1 MPLKEHGNTP
11 VFSSLPK
18 SYSPHTQYAARL
30 SYLQAMNLFDP
41 AEQTNA
47 LLPFTF
53 TRPIAACRLGAM
65 TIAEKW
71 EHDTGKKCG
80 FLSRQHLSE
89 LFKPI
94 SSGLF
99 VNGSLI
105 PSPGLCDAVTQL
117 SPGSALWAE
126 DQLLALNTDQLILNL
141 EELHQIA
148 ISAKSI
154 SWNNPFRQLRYKWDL
169 FKMNGDEI
177 HADFNRLCSGRT
189 PVPLPPGATV
199 IGDPAL
205 VFLEKG
211 ASVQASVLNTTS
223 GPVYLA
229 ADAEIM
235 EGCLVRGPLVL
246 GEHAALKMGAKV
258 YGPTT
263 LGPHCKAGGEL
274 NNVVF
279 FGYSN
284 KAHDG
289 FLGNSVIG
297 EWCNLGADT
306 NNSNLKNNYGLVDVY
321 DYASARSEDSGLQ
334 FCGLMMG
341 DHSKCG
347 INTMFNTGTV
357 VGVSANIFGSGF
369 PPKFIPSFSWGGA
382 EWIRTFLFDKAM
394 EVARRMMERR
404 GLVMSTAEEA
414 MLRAVF
420 DMEEANRK
428 KLKA

>member
-1 MPLKEHGNTP
+1 MKVGTGL
-11 VFSSLPK
+11 VLSSETK

-41 AEQTNA
+41 AEQTTA

-53 TRPIAACRLGAM
+53 TRPIAACRLGAL
-65 TIAEKW
+65 TLAEKW
-71 EHDTGKKCG
+71 EHDTAEKCG
-80 FLSRQHLSE
+80 FLSRPHLSE
-89 LFKPI
+89 LFKPQA
-94 SSGLF
+94 SGLF

-105 PSPGLCDAVTQL
+105 PSPDLCDAIMQL
-117 SPGSALWAE
+117 SPGSALWA
-126 DQLLALNTDQLILNL
+126 DGQLLAVNTVQQVADTEALYEHAAAAQ
-141 EELHQIA
+141 A
-148 ISAKSI
+148 IHWDKS
-154 SWNNPFRQLRYKWDL
+154 FRQLRFKWDL
-169 FKMNGDEI
+169 FKMNGEEI
-177 HADFNRLCSGRT
+177 HADFQRLCGGRT
-189 PVPLPPGATV
+189 SEPLPPGVNV
-199 IGDPAL
+199 IGDPSL

-211 ASVQASVLNTTS
+211 ARVYASILNTTA
-223 GPVYLA
+223 GPIYLGP
-229 ADAEIM
+229 DSEVM
-235 EGCLVRGPLVL
+235 EGCMLRGPLVL
-246 GEHAALKMGAKV
+246 AEHSALKMGSKV

-274 NNVVF
+274 NNVMF

-306 NNSNLKNNYGLVDVY
+306 NNSNLKNNYGMVDVY
-321 DYASARSEDSGLQ
+321 DYSCGRQQDSGLQ

-404 GLVMSTAEEA
+404 GLEMSTAEEN
-414 MLRAVF
+414 MLKAVF
-420 DMEEANRK
+420 EMEEGNRK